1 MRHLFQ
7 CWHYVA
13 AQVRSAPRV
22 ALFLDFDGTLT
33 PLKRR
38 PGEVRL
44 DGAVRKALG
53 VLARNPRFHVW
64 IISCRRQADVRTR
77 AGVRGIEYLGLHG
90 WEDGPLCEVSLETK
104 SSLMCVGAWMRALLA
119 GSPHIWVEDKEHIV
133 AMHYRDAPEADARRA
148 QTMLKGVVAP
158 FSRTLKIRSAKS
170 CLEVVPLE
178 LEDKGV
184 AVRRLIAPLRGRALP
199 VYIGDDRGDEPAFA
213 ALAGGLTV
221 HVGPS
226 GRSHARY
233 RLSSAA
239 EVREFL
245 HKLAHI
251 DYEPQSLESLWWTS
265 IRHGS
270 KASRSL
276 HATPPLR
283 AGLNG
288 SNGSRRHAAPAVR
301 PGTWRTS
308 VHNGRH
314 L

>member
-7 CWHYVA
+7 CWNHVA
-13 AQVRSAPRV
+13 GQIRSAPRV

-38 PGEVRL
+38 PGDVRL
-44 DGAVRKALG
+44 EGAVREALG
-53 VLARNPRFHVW
+53 VLSRNPRFHIW
-64 IISCRRQADVRTR
+64 IISGRRRSDVRAR

-90 WEDGPLCEVSLETK
+90 WEDGPLCEVSPETK
-104 SSLMCVGAWMRALLA
+104 SSLMCVGGWMRGLLA

-133 AMHYRDAPEADARRA
+133 AMHYRDATEADARRA

-158 FSRTLKIRSAKS
+158 FSRTLKIRPAKS
-170 CLEVVPLE
+170 CSEVVPLE
-178 LEDKGV
+178 LEDKGA
-184 AVRRLIAPLRGRALP
+184 AVRRLIAPLRGRVLP

-213 ALAGGLTV
+213 VLAGGVTV

-226 GRSHARY
+226 ERTHARY

-251 DYEPQSLESLWWTS
+251 EYQPW
-265 IRHGS
+265 
-270 KASRSL
+270 
-276 HATPPLR
+276 R
-283 AGLNG
+283 AGFSPREALASLPSGIQVPCGLKFTLQN
-288 SNGSRRHAAPAVR
+288 HAAPNDFREVVER
-301 PGTWRTS
+301 PGR
-308 VHNGRH
+308 NGTH

>member
-7 CWHYVA
+7 CWNHVA
-13 AQVRSAPRV
+13 GQIRSAPNV

-44 DGAVRKALG
+44 EGAVREALG

-64 IISCRRQADVRTR
+64 IISGRRQADVRAR

-90 WEDGPLCEVSLETK
+90 WEDSPLCEVSPETR
-104 SSLMCVGAWMRALLA
+104 SSLMCVGGWMRALLA

-133 AMHYRDAPEADARRA
+133 AMHYRDATEADARRA
-148 QTMLKGVVAP
+148 ETMLKGVVAP
-158 FSRTLKIRSAKS
+158 FSRTLKIRPAKS
-170 CLEVVPLE
+170 CSEVVPLE
-178 LEDKGV
+178 LEDKGA

-199 VYIGDDRGDEPAFA
+199 VYIGDDHGDEPAFA
-213 ALAGGLTV
+213 ALATGVTV
-221 HVGPS
+221 HVGPAE
-226 GRSHARY
+226 RSHARY

-251 DYEPQSLESLWWTS
+251 EYEPGGAYFSAQ
-265 IRHGS
+265 R
-270 KASRSL
+270 
-276 HATPPLR
+276 
-283 AGLNG
+283 
-288 SNGSRRHAAPAVR
+288 PA
-301 PGTWRTS
+301 
-308 VHNGRH
+308 HNGRH
-314 L
+314 

>member
-7 CWHYVA
+7 CWNHVA
-13 AQVRSAPRV
+13 AQIRSAPRV

-38 PGEVRL
+38 PGDVRL
-44 DGAVRKALG
+44 EGAVREALG

-64 IISCRRQADVRTR
+64 IISGRRQADVRAR

-90 WEDGPLCEVSLETK
+90 WEDSPLCEVSPETK
-104 SSLMCVGAWMRALLA
+104 SSLMCVGGWMRALLA

-133 AMHYRDAPEADARRA
+133 AMHYRDATEADARRA
-148 QTMLKGVVAP
+148 ETMLKGVVAP
-158 FSRTLKIRSAKS
+158 FSGTLKIRPAKS
-170 CLEVVPLE
+170 CSEVVPLE
-178 LEDKGV
+178 LEDKGA

-199 VYIGDDRGDEPAFA
+199 VYIGDDRGDEPAFE
-213 ALAGGLTV
+213 ALAGGVTV

-226 GRSHARY
+226 ERSHARY

-251 DYEPQSLESLWWTS
+251 EYEPWGAGFSL
-265 IRHGS
+265 G
-270 KASRSL
+270 
-276 HATPPLR
+276 
-283 AGLNG
+283 
-288 SNGSRRHAAPAVR
+288 
-301 PGTWRTS
+301 RTF
-308 VHNGRH
+308 VHSNGRH
-314 L
+314 